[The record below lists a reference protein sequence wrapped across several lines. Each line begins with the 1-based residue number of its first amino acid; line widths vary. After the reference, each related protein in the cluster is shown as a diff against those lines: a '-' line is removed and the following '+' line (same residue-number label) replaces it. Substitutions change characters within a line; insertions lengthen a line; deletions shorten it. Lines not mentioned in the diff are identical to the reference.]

1 MRIASIQ
8 LALNDTRT
16 KTETIAYALSMMDKC
31 KGADLIMLPE
41 IWNIGFMAYDK
52 YWSESEPV
60 DGATASAVARKA
72 KELNSYVL
80 SGSFVESRNGKYYNT
95 CVMFDRMGKAIGQ
108 YSKIHLF
115 TYQSKES
122 ELLNSGTD
130 ISVVE
135 TEFGKMGLSTCY
147 DLRFPELYRAMVD
160 AGAEFFLVTSCWLY
174 PRHDAWNILN
184 RARALENTCFL
195 ISCDA
200 AGYQHGSMFLGHSQ
214 IVDPWGTVVAG
225 SSFYEDIV
233 MADIDPGLVKRVRD
247 SFPVLKD
254 RVLVGR

>member
-1 MRIASIQ
+1 MRVASVQ

-16 KTETIAYALSMMDKC
+16 KAETIAYALSMMDKC

-52 YWSESEPV
+52 YWSESEHI
-60 DGATASAVARKA
+60 DGPTASAVAKKA

-80 SGSFVESRNGKYYNT
+80 SGSFVESRDGKYYNT
-95 CVMFDRMGKAIGQ
+95 CVMFDRMGNVIGQ

-130 ISVVE
+130 ISVVG

-147 DLRFPELYRAMVD
+147 DLRFPELYK
-160 AGAEFFLVTSCWLY
+160 EKL
-174 PRHDAWNILN
+174 
-184 RARALENTCFL
+184 
-195 ISCDA
+195 
-200 AGYQHGSMFLGHSQ
+200 
-214 IVDPWGTVVAG
+214 
-225 SSFYEDIV
+225 SSSIYHFSV
-233 MADIDPGLVKRVRD
+233 
-247 SFPVLKD
+247 
-254 RVLVGR
+254 